1 MLFGN
6 ALLFVFVIIEA
17 LIIRFKLKKELP
29 YKELIMNLNSGHI
42 LLWVLRSLEVSAY
55 ALTFKY
61 LSTDAV
67 AVMPYVLVWIIAFF
81 LWDFMFYWLHRTHHY
96 WKILWGIH
104 VVHHEG
110 EHFSLSL
117 GIRNSW
123 YSSLSSFPYF
133 IIMAILGI
141 QPEIFVAVS
150 SIHYTIQFYNHNHLV
165 NRSGFLEKFMVTP
178 AHHRVHH
185 GKNEPYID
193 KNFGG
198 TFVFWDK
205 LFGTFQLE
213 DAQNPV
219 QIGISHPVESN
230 NPLNV
235 NNVPFMEL
243 IRDDY
248 EFESPKVKTN
258 PLTDFILVSGAI
270 VLFMMLLSFIYL
282 QHYLSITHSVILFAT
297 IFLGTLSNGL
307 ILDGRKIGWVLWLLA
322 NITLP
327 IYILIAFSETNSLF
341 NGVTMLFLLHGVYTV
356 YRYLIGPEFKR
367 GIETG
372 V

>member
-61 LSTDAV
+61 FSTDAV

-141 QPEIFVAVS
+141 RPEIFVAVS
-150 SIHYTIQFYNHNHLV
+150 SN
-165 NRSGFLEKFMVTP
+165 S
-178 AHHRVHH
+178 A
-185 GKNEPYID
+185 
-193 KNFGG
+193 
-198 TFVFWDK
+198 
-205 LFGTFQLE
+205 
-213 DAQNPV
+213 
-219 QIGISHPVESN
+219 
-230 NPLNV
+230 
-235 NNVPFMEL
+235 
-243 IRDDY
+243 
-248 EFESPKVKTN
+248 
-258 PLTDFILVSGAI
+258 LT
-270 VLFMMLLSFIYL
+270 
-282 QHYLSITHSVILFAT
+282 T
-297 IFLGTLSNGL
+297 
-307 ILDGRKIGWVLWLLA
+307 
-322 NITLP
+322 
-327 IYILIAFSETNSLF
+327 
-341 NGVTMLFLLHGVYTV
+341 
-356 YRYLIGPEFKR
+356 
-367 GIETG
+367 
-372 V
+372 